1 MAFDCAAQLLVAT
14 PLLMRRIRAEMRQR
28 TMPGL
33 SVPQYRTLFYL
44 HLHRGATLSAVADF
58 LGLTRPTTSKLV
70 QLLVIKKIVARRVG
84 ADRRSSFL
92 SLTSQGR
99 KTLVLAR
106 QGAHEQLA
114 KRLQR
119 LHPGELE
126 IVAAALQVLIQAFS
140 EGAVNV
146 HVL

>member
-1 MAFDCAAQLLVAT
+1 
-14 PLLMRRIRAEMRQR
+14 MRRIRAEMRLR

-44 HLHRGATLSAVADF
+44 RAHRGATLSAVADF
-58 LGLTRPTTSKLV
+58 LGLTRPTTSKLI
-70 QLLVIKKIVARRVG
+70 QRLVNQKIIARRVG
-84 ADRRSSFL
+84 ADRRSISL

-99 KTLVLAR
+99 KALVLAR
-106 QGAHEQLA
+106 LGTHEQLA

-119 LHPGELE
+119 LPPSELE
-126 IVAAALQVLIQAFS
+126 TIAAALQVLSQAFS
-140 EGAVNV
+140 EGGAHV